1 MPMSTTPEFT
11 PLLPST
17 RSAWLRPV
25 CGMGLALA
33 VTLASPPASAQE
45 AAADSPR
52 AVLDTYCLG
61 CHSERLQTAGLVL
74 EGLDTEDVGP
84 NAAIWEKVVRKV
96 QAGAMPPA
104 GSRRPDQATYRGL
117 IAALEDRLD
126 RAAQAALNPG
136 RPPVHRLNRL
146 EYANAIRDLFGFEID
161 GRAMLPADDSGYG
174 FDNIADV
181 LTISPGLLERY
192 LLAATKISRLAVGD
206 PSMRANVTTYE
217 VGNQTLGQDDRM
229 SEALP
234 FGSRGGIAVRHHFP
248 LDGEYRVKFFLQ
260 RSDVAANHQVRG
272 HNVTNLIDVRLDRKH
287 VETFEIA
294 KPEVQAR
301 GYFAEEYAPDATAEA
316 RFFAT
321 AGMHVVGVSL
331 NKDTWN
337 VEGVGVSRLPLTSET
352 FNRGTNTSASIGKV
366 DMTIQKVFIAGPFD
380 GRRPVT
386 SPAYQRLFVCQ
397 PASAAEEAPC
407 ARRILSTVARRA
419 YRRPVTEADVA
430 TLLDFYQLGRGEGSF
445 ETGIRAALERMLV
458 DVNFLFRLEPDP
470 ATASPARAYALNDVE
485 LASRLSFFLWSS
497 IPDDELL
504 TLAEQGRLREP
515 GVLRAQ
521 ARRMLADARA
531 RVVVRNFF
539 DQWLYLRNVDTHTPN
554 KNLFPEFDEN
564 LRQAF
569 RQETELFLQSQIQE
583 DRSVLELLTAD
594 YTFVNERLARHY
606 GIPDV
611 LGSHFRRVSLP
622 ADSPRRGLLG
632 QGSVLMVTSY
642 ADRTS
647 VVVRGTFVLQ
657 NLLGIPPPPPPPNVP
672 DLDETEVTGSLR
684 QRMEQH
690 RSNPVCATCHSLI
703 DPPGFALE
711 SFDAVG
717 KFRTVDGGTPID
729 ASGVLVDGTTFDGPG
744 SFRTA
749 LLTAQKDAFLTT
761 LTEKL
766 VTYAVG
772 RGVEY
777 YDMPAVRRILREAEA
792 DDYHWSTFI
801 LAIVKSTPFQMR
813 RAAS

>member
-1 MPMSTTPEFT
+1 
-11 PLLPST
+11 
-17 RSAWLRPV
+17 
-25 CGMGLALA
+25 MGLALA
-33 VTLASPPASAQE
+33 VTLASAPASAQQ
-45 AAADSPR
+45 AGADSPR

-74 EGLDTEDVGP
+74 EGLDVEDVGP

-104 GSRRPDQATYRGL
+104 GSRRPDPATYRGL

-126 RAAQAALNPG
+126 RAAQADLNPG

-380 GRRPVT
+380 GQRPVT

-430 TLLDFYQLGRGEGSF
+430 TLLDFYQLGRSEGTF
-445 ETGIRAALERMLV
+445 EAGIRAALERLLV

-470 ATASPARAYALNDVE
+470 DTASPARAYALSDVE

-515 GVLRAQ
+515 AVLRAQ
-521 ARRMLADARA
+521 VRRMLADARA
-531 RVVVRNFF
+531 TVVVRNFF

-611 LGSHFRRVSLP
+611 LGSHFRRVSLA

-711 SFDAVG
+711 SFDGVG

-792 DDYHWSTFI
+792 DDYHWSTLI
-801 LAIVKSTPFQMR
+801 LAIVKSAPFQMR